1 MGSQL
6 KLREQLTVNDELFRQ
21 TGCMFGLERL
31 AEKEKD
37 PGLYEAVWHILL
49 SVCNTAWEVGCKV
62 SASPVAAEG
71 GDALWALHTP
81 TGECICTSYGITAH
95 VGLLASMVRK
105 FIELGYEDV
114 PGFRQGDIFENND
127 PHYGGIHMPD
137 MDTAMPIFYH
147 GKLVAWASSVTHVVD
162 AGAVLPGS
170 INFMNPDTFSDGMP
184 VSVERIGE
192 NDRFYPWYEL
202 RIRSRTRAPDWVF
215 SDARGRLAG
224 LITVREKLIE
234 TIDKYGLAFF
244 EGASKEYIED
254 SRRYAVARI
263 RTQAVPGRVRKSQFK
278 DLAMKDNVV
287 LMPKQ
292 KVDLLSNVPMEM
304 NIDGKA
310 NVSLSLAGAS
320 ASVPFGQNITP
331 TALSSALLM
340 GYSHVV
346 GFDMFNSGPTYAL
359 TVDTPPPGSWCNPF
373 ATDWFASTGMGWS
386 SAIRWL
392 SSLYEVTGRLYYMR
406 GFVEEMSA
414 GAATTL
420 CAEWNGINQ
429 YGQYAVCLTLEQAS
443 NGSPARGISDGEP
456 AAWCLYTANA
466 DFGNAEVMELYYPLM
481 YLGRNMEP
489 DSGGYGKFR
498 GGMGHTTVWMVKN
511 SPGMNFAAACAG
523 AHSKITANHGMYGAY
538 PTPGDRVAYAAGT
551 NVEELIAQRK
561 PLVHD
566 RGDDPEHPTLE
577 RNISARVMNNDVV
590 VPVNIP
596 ETLHEY
602 DLVISPT
609 SGAQAMGDPIERD
622 LALVKDDLDKGL
634 TRPWVAENVHG
645 VIARK
650 AGEGDWIIDV
660 QATEK
665 KRQGIR
671 EARRRRGVPFR
682 DWWQQ
687 EREQVAA
694 GANMDEA
701 VLRMWNSSM
710 KLSPGYAA
718 ELRAFWNL
726 PVDFEF
732 RGA

>member
-1 MGSQL
+1 MDTPL
-6 KLREQLTVNDELFRQ
+6 KLREQLRLNDELFAK
-21 TGCMFGLERL
+21 TGCMFGLETL
-31 AEKEKD
+31 AEKEKS

-105 FIELGYEDV
+105 FIELGYEDM

-137 MDTAMPIFYH
+137 MDTAMPIFY
-147 GKLVAWASSVTHVVD
+147 KDQLVAWATSVTHVAD

-192 NDRFYPWYEL
+192 KDRYYPWYEL
-202 RIRSRTRAPDWVF
+202 RIKSRTRTPDWVLG
-215 SDARGRLAG
+215 DARGRLAG

-234 TIDKYGLAFF
+234 TIDKYGLEFF
-244 EGASKEYIED
+244 EKASREYIED

-263 RTQAVPGRVRKSQFK
+263 RTQAVPGRMRKSQFK
-278 DLAMKDNVV
+278 DLAMKGRDVV
-287 LMPKQ
+287 MPRQ
-292 KVDLLSNVPMEM
+292 NIDLLSNVPMEM
-304 NIDGKA
+304 RIDGKA
-310 NVSLSLAGAS
+310 NVTVSLAGAS
-320 ASVPFGQNITP
+320 ASVPFGQNISP

-359 TVDTPPPGSWCNPF
+359 TVETPPPGSWCNPF
-373 ATDWFASTGMGWS
+373 PVDWFASTGIGWA

-392 SSLYEVTGRLYYMR
+392 SQLYEVTGRLYHAR

-414 GAATTL
+414 GAASTL

-429 YGQYAVCLTLEQAS
+429 YGQYSVGLGLEQAS

-466 DFGNAEVMELYYPLM
+466 DFGSAEVMELYYPIM

-498 GGMGHTTVWMVKN
+498 GGPGHTSVWMVKN
-511 SPGMNFAAACAG
+511 SPELRYAAACAG
-523 AHSKITANHGMYGAY
+523 AHSKITANHGMFGAY
-538 PTPGDRVAYAAGT
+538 PTPGDRLAYAVDT
-551 NVEELIAQRK
+551 NVRELIEQRK

-566 RGDDPEHPTLE
+566 RGNDPERPTLAQ
-577 RNISARVMNNDVV
+577 NVVARVMDNDFV
-590 VPVNIP
+590 VPGNIS

-609 SGAQAMGDPIERD
+609 SGSQAMGDPIERD
-622 LALVKDDLDKGL
+622 PALVKDDLDKGL
-634 TRPWVAENVHG
+634 TRPWVAENIHG
-645 VIARK
+645 IVARK
-650 AGEGDWIIDV
+650 DARGEWTIDV
-660 QATEK
+660 RETEK
-665 KRQGIR
+665 KRQGIL
-671 EARRRRGVPFR
+671 EARKRRGVPFR

-687 EREQVAA
+687 ERGRVAA
-694 GANMDEA
+694 GENMDEA
-701 VLRMWNSSM
+701 VKRMWRSSM

-718 ELRAFWNL
+718 ELRAFWSL
-726 PVDFEF
+726 PANFEF
-732 RGA
+732 

>member
-1 MGSQL
+1 MGNQL
-6 KLREQLTVNDELFRQ
+6 KLKDQLGLNDELFAK
-21 TGCMFGLERL
+21 TGCMFGLEKL
-31 AEKEKD
+31 VEKEKN

-81 TGECICTSYGITAH
+81 TGECICTSRGITAH

-105 FIELGYEDV
+105 FIELGYEDS
-114 PGFRQGDIFENND
+114 PGFKQGDIFENND

-137 MDTAMPIFYH
+137 MDTAMPIFYK
-147 GKLVAWASSVTHVVD
+147 GKLVAWASSVTHVAD

-184 VSVERIGE
+184 VSLERIGE
-192 NDRFYPWYEL
+192 NDRYYPWYEL
-202 RIRSRTRAPDWVF
+202 RIKSRTRAPDWVLG
-215 SDARGRLAG
+215 DARGRLAG

-234 TIDKYGLAFF
+234 TIDKYGLEFF
-244 EGASKEYIED
+244 EKASREYIED

-263 RTQAVPGRVRKSQFK
+263 RNQAVPGRVRKSQFK
-278 DLAMKDNVV
+278 DLTMKGKNV

-292 KVDLLSNVPMEM
+292 NVDLLSNVPMEM
-304 NIDGKA
+304 NIDGNA
-310 NVSLSLAGAS
+310 NVRLSLAGAS
-320 ASVPFGQNITP
+320 GSVPFGQNITP

-359 TVDTPPPGSWCNPF
+359 TVDEPPPGSWCNPF
-373 ATDWFASTGMGWS
+373 PVDWFASTGMGWS

-414 GAATTL
+414 GAGTTM

-443 NGSPARGISDGEP
+443 NGSPARGICDGEP

-466 DFGNAEVMELYYPLM
+466 DFGNAEVMELYYPFM

-511 SPGMNFAAACAG
+511 SPEMHYSAACAG
-523 AHSKITANHGMYGAY
+523 ANSKITANHGMYGAY
-538 PTPGDRVAYAAGT
+538 PMPGDRVAYAAGT
-551 NVEELIAQRK
+551 NVKELIEKRQ
-561 PLVHD
+561 PLVHG
-566 RGDDPEHPTLE
+566 RGDDPDHPTLA
-577 RNISARVMNNDVV
+577 RNITADVMNNDVV
-590 VPVNIP
+590 VPTIIP

-602 DLVISPT
+602 DLVINPT
-609 SGAQAMGDPIERD
+609 SGSQAMGDPIERD
-622 LALVKDDLDKGL
+622 PALVKDDLDKGV
-634 TRPWVAENVHG
+634 TRSWVAENVHG

-650 AGEGDWIIDV
+650 GADGDWEVD
-660 QATEK
+660 QKATQEK
-665 KRQGIR
+665 R
-671 EARRRRGVPFR
+671 ARICEERKRRGVPFSE
-682 DWWQQ
+682 WWLK
-687 EREQVAA
+687 ERKQVAA

-701 VLRMWNSSM
+701 VKRMWRSSM

-718 ELRAFWNL
+718 EIRAFWNL
-726 PVDFEF
+726 PDDFEF
-732 RGA
+732 

>member
-1 MGSQL
+1 MTSQL
-6 KLREQLTVNDELFRQ
+6 KLKEQLKVNDELFAK
-21 TGCMFGLERL
+21 TGCMFGLEKL
-31 AEKEKD
+31 TEKENN

-95 VGLLASMVRK
+95 VGLLAAMVRK
-105 FIELGYEDV
+105 FIEMGYEDS
-114 PGFRQGDIFENND
+114 PGFKQGDIFENND

-137 MDTAMPIFYH
+137 MDTAMPIFYK
-147 GKLVAWASSVTHVVD
+147 GKLVAWASSVTHVAD

-184 VSVERIGE
+184 VSLERIGE
-192 NDRFYPWYEL
+192 NDRYYPWYEL
-202 RIRSRTRAPDWVF
+202 RIKSRTRAPDWVLG
-215 SDARGRLAG
+215 DARGRLAG
-224 LITVREKLIE
+224 LITVREKLLE
-234 TIDKYGLAFF
+234 TIEKYGLEFF
-244 EGASKEYIED
+244 EKASREYIED

-263 RTQAVPGRVRKSQFK
+263 RNQAVPGRVRKSQFK
-278 DLAMKDNVV
+278 DLTLKGKVV
-287 LMPKQ
+287 IMPKQ
-292 KVDLLSNVPMEM
+292 DIDLLSNVPMEM
-304 NIDGKA
+304 RIDANA
-310 NVSLSLAGAS
+310 NVHLSLAGAS
-320 ASVPFGQNITP
+320 GSVPFGQNITP

-346 GFDMFNSGPTYAL
+346 GFDMFNSGPTFAL

-373 ATDWFASTGMGWS
+373 PVDWFASTGMGWS

-414 GAATTL
+414 GAGTTMA
-420 CAEWNGINQ
+420 AEWHGTNQ

-443 NGSPARGISDGEP
+443 NGSPARGIADGEP

-466 DFGNAEVMELYYPLM
+466 DFGNAEVMELYYPFM

-498 GGMGHTTVWMVKN
+498 GGMGHTTVWMV
-511 SPGMNFAAACAG
+511 MNTPEIHYSAACAG
-523 AHSKITANHGMYGAY
+523 ANSKITANHGMYGAY
-538 PTPGDRVAYAAGT
+538 PMPGDRVAYAAGT
-551 NVEELIAQRK
+551 NVKELIEQRK
-561 PLVHD
+561 PLVHE
-566 RGDDPEHPTLE
+566 RGLDPDYPTLSQ
-577 RNISARVMNNDVV
+577 NIVADVLNNDVV
-590 VPVNIP
+590 VPANIP

-602 DLVISPT
+602 DLVINPT
-609 SGAQAMGDPIERD
+609 SGSQAMGDPIERD
-622 LALVKDDLDKGL
+622 PALVKDDLDKGL
-634 TRPWVAENVHG
+634 TRPWVAENIHG

-650 AGEGDWIIDV
+650 EANGDWLVDED
-660 QATEK
+660 ATTEK
-665 KRQGIR
+665 RRLIC
-671 EARRRRGVPFR
+671 EARKQRGVPFR
-682 DWWQQ
+682 EWWQQ
-687 EREQVAA
+687 ERKQIVA

-701 VLRMWNSSM
+701 VKRMWRSSM

-726 PVDFEF
+726 PADFEF
-732 RGA
+732 